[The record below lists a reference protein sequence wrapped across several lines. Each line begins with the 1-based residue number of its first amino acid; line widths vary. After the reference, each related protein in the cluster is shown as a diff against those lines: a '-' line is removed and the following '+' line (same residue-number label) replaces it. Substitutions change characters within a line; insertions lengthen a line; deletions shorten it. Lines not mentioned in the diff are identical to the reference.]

1 MKQTLIAVVAIFAW
15 LCITPVTEAATLDEV
30 KEIVDLYYYGDKPTN
45 LRNARNV
52 TEVVRQLDEYSV
64 YMTPAEYNEYLNQY
78 ASATAP
84 AQVAATTAPHN
95 PDNVTS
101 NMMYGNVG
109 YLKIKSFSAHLQ
121 EDVNAHWSRLK
132 AAGAERLIL
141 DLRFNGGGYV
151 DSAEQLLGFFPKVKE
166 AYKLQTR
173 MGTQS
178 GNVVPAK
185 NQFPVDTYVL
195 VNRYSASAS
204 EIVAVSL
211 KDQSAANVVG
221 ETTKGK
227 GSVQSLFELENGGAL
242 KLTTGHYTG
251 PKGTPVQHKGVE
263 PNIKMKSG
271 TEHTG
276 MHKRLVTSDLVA
288 KGYKLTKGPTDVP
301 QSKVFNVEFTQKMNF
316 GPAKSF
322 NKMELVK
329 FGSVSIQTAKKASD
343 DKTMTIQPARPM
355 ALGAEYMLVVHPGI
369 EGANGLNVVKGT
381 YTPYT
386 VQTRVPAR
394 AK

>member
-1 MKQTLIAVVAIFAW
+1 MKQTLFALVAVFAW
-15 LCITPVTEAATLDEV
+15 LYVTPATEAATLDEV
-30 KEIVDLYYYGDKPTN
+30 KEIVELYYYGEQPTN
-45 LRNARNV
+45 LHKARNV

-64 YMTPAEYNEYLNQY
+64 YMTPAEYTDYLNQY
-78 ASATAP
+78 ASAKAP
-84 AQVAATTAPHN
+84 AQVAAVAAPYN
-95 PDNVTS
+95 LDNVQS
-101 NMMYGNVG
+101 HMMYGNVG
-109 YLKIKSFSAHLQ
+109 YLKIKTFSAHLLD
-121 EDVNAHWSRLK
+121 DVNNHWSQLK
-132 AAGAERLIL
+132 SQGAEKLVL

-151 DSAEQLLGFFPKVKE
+151 ESAEQLLGFFPKVKE
-166 AYKLQTR
+166 AYQLQTR
-173 MGTQS
+173 EGTQV
-178 GNVVPAK
+178 GKVIPAK
-185 NQFPVDTYVL
+185 NKFPADTYVL

-251 PKGTPVQHKGVE
+251 PKGTPVQHKGVQ
-263 PNIKMKSG
+263 PNINMKPG
-271 TEHTG
+271 TEQSG
-276 MHKRLVTSDLVA
+276 MHKRLVTSDLISQ
-288 KGYKLTKGPTDVP
+288 GYKFVKGPTGVP

-316 GPAKSF
+316 GPAKDF

-329 FGSVSIQTAKKASD
+329 FGSVSIQTTKKASN
-343 DKTMTIQPARPM
+343 DKTMTIQPAKPM
-355 ALGAEYMLVVHPGI
+355 ALGAEYMLIVHPGI
-369 EGANGLNVVKGT
+369 KGVNGLNVVNGT

-386 VQTRVPAR
+386 VQAR